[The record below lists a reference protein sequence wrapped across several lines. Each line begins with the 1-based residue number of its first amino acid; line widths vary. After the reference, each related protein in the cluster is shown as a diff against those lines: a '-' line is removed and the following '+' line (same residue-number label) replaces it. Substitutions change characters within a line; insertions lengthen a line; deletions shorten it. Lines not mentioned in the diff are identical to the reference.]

1 MGQLHSMIQQFCQL
15 VGPMFLFPMFVSFY
29 VCMTNPNIAMEE
41 LKAEIELDSRAALKA
56 LVPKLAFFNCN

>member
-29 VCMTNPNIAMEE
+29 VCMTNPKYCNGGV
-41 LKAEIELDSRAALKA
+41 KGRNRAG
-56 LVPKLAFFNCN
+56 